1 MADVLLVH
9 SGLDPACV
17 GMVLEIGTD
26 VWAYWLGGCWRQ
38 IRGKTAVQ
46 VEQQHKFAAI
56 TQRNTNK

>member
-9 SGLDPACV
+9 WDLDPACD
-17 GMVLEIGTD
+17 GMVLETGTD

-46 VEQQHKFAAI
+46 VEQQHKFDAI
-56 TQRNTNK
+56 TQ